1 MLIQVQSTRTLD
13 EIDRGLRESAAAN
26 QFGVIAVHDLR
37 RTLANKGVELEI
49 DCLVYEVCNPQQAKK
64 VLDAE
69 GAVSTALPC
78 RISVYGHPGHYKLA
92 SMKPTAMM
100 TGFDVPGLGSVAQ
113 QVEEVIT
120 RMMQGAAG

>member
-13 EIDRGLRESAAAN
+13 EIDLGLRESAAAN
-26 QFGVIAVHDLR
+26 QFGVVAVHDLR
-37 RTLANKGVELEI
+37 QTLANKGVELEI
-49 DCLVYEVCNPQQAKK
+49 ECRVYEVCNPQQAKK

-78 RISVYGHPGHYKLA
+78 RISVYGRAGQYTLA
-92 SMKPTAMM
+92 TMKPTAMM
-100 TGFDVPGLGSVAQ
+100 KGFGVPGLEPVAR

-120 RMMQGAAG
+120 RMMQAAAG